1 MIIELD
7 DLEVYQIAREISR
20 LAWNVYKD
28 LKNEYRFSKGQQ
40 FLESVDSIGANIAE
54 GFGRYHY
61 LDSAKFYY
69 NARGSLW
76 EAKHWMETLHER
88 DLMSEEIFETMSKKY
103 TILAV
108 KLNNFI
114 ASTKSKASK

>member
-1 MIIELD
+1 MELD
-7 DLEVYQIAREISR
+7 DLEVYQIAREIGR

-28 LKNEYRFSKGQQ
+28 LKNEYRFSTGQQ
-40 FLESVDSIGANIAE
+40 FLESVGSIGANIAE

-76 EAKHWMETLHER
+76 EAKHWTETLHER
-88 DLMSEEIFETMSKKY
+88 DLMSEEIFETISKKY

-114 ASTKSKASK
+114 ASTKSKVSK